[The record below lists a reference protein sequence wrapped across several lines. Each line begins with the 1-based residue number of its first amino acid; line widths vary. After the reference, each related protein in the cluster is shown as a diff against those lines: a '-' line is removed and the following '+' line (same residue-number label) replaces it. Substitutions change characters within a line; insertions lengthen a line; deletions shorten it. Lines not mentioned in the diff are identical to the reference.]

1 MQLGDVGWSQLKNKS
16 CHHHH
21 CQVKMSMVAVHYQM
35 KARRRGGKRSMKNF
49 SLFIARCDS
58 ISFCFASVT
67 PLPTSSIMLE
77 LAHSIKVPQSIFQ
90 EIENERCFIRN
101 AGSNTSLLFNSNV
114 QNTMFG
120 IKLKKSHF
128 ITLRAKR
135 AIFLGPLMTSVAS
148 NGLSDIKWDELH
160 LTLFE
165 VIRGH
170 LRILIFEDV

>member
-1 MQLGDVGWSQLKNKS
+1 MECYRCVANQVLTYLSLIFSSRIESAMQLGDVGWSKLKNKS
-16 CHHHH
+16 CHHH

-101 AGSNTSLLFNSNV
+101 AGSYTSLLFNSNV
-114 QNTMFG
+114 LHKQ
-120 IKLKKSHF
+120 
-128 ITLRAKR
+128 
-135 AIFLGPLMTSVAS
+135 SVLQTEKVSFYNIAS
-148 NGLSDIKWDELH
+148 YGL
-160 LTLFE
+160 
-165 VIRGH
+165 
-170 LRILIFEDV
+170 